1 MGARRCTARVASGA
15 KLSPRVVKLVARRS
29 HIDFNFRFQFPKM
42 PNAGTA
48 PQRLRSRE
56 GDRYVSDMSDLSAQ
70 QVARHRKQGRSA
82 VTNGKR
88 TLIGVRGAS
97 KFGRRYRDLVD
108 LYSAEVGGVLTET
121 ETAMIKTAAALAIQ
135 GEMMQAAIIN
145 GEPVNSDDL
154 IRLSSEVR
162 RILDAIGEKAGKRKP
177 AVPKLAAYLA
187 SKQAA
192 AEEPEG

>member
-1 MGARRCTARVASGA
+1 MSN
-15 KLSPRVVKLVARRS
+15 LSS
-29 HIDFNFRFQFPKM
+29 
-42 PNAGTA
+42 
-48 PQRLRSRE
+48 
-56 GDRYVSDMSDLSAQ
+56 Q
-70 QVARHRKQGRSA
+70 QVARHQKQGRSA

-108 LYSAEVGGVLTET
+108 LFSAEVGGVLTEI
-121 ETAMIKTAAALAIQ
+121 ETAMVKQAAALAIQ

-162 RILDAIGEKAGKRKP
+162 RLLDAIAEKSGKRKP
-177 AVPKLAAYLA
+177 AAVLNINDHAA
-187 SKQAA
+187 KRA
-192 AEEPEG
+192 AERANPQPTEEAD

>member
-1 MGARRCTARVASGA
+1 
-15 KLSPRVVKLVARRS
+15 
-29 HIDFNFRFQFPKM
+29 
-42 PNAGTA
+42 
-48 PQRLRSRE
+48 
-56 GDRYVSDMSDLSAQ
+56 MSDLSAQ
-70 QVARHRKQGRSA
+70 QVVRHQKQGRSA

-121 ETAMIKTAAALAIQ
+121 EMAMIKTAAALAIQ

-145 GEPVNSDDL
+145 GEPVNTDDL

-162 RILDAIGEKAGKRKP
+162 RILDAIAEKAGKRKP
-177 AVPKLAAYLA
+177 AAVPALQAYLA